1 MDIQTIEWA
10 GSITGLAGA
19 TLLAMNTKISRYGW
33 LFFLAS
39 NGLLITFSLLGGHK
53 GLLLMQC
60 GFTLTSLLGIF
71 RTWSNSGNDLSTKLT
86 ARDHRRYFT
95 K

>member
-10 GSITGLAGA
+10 GSITGLIGA

-33 LFFLAS
+33 VFFLAS

-71 RTWSNSGNDLSTKLT
+71 RSWGKASSVMETKLT
-86 ARDHRRYFT
+86 AHDRRRYFGR
-95 K
+95 

>member
-10 GSITGLAGA
+10 GSITGLIGA

-33 LFFLAS
+33 VFFLAS
-39 NGLLITFSLLGGHK
+39 NGLLVTFALLGGHK

-71 RTWSNSGNDLSTKLT
+71 RSRGKATRDLDTKLT
-86 ARDHRRYFT
+86 AHDRRRYFSR
-95 K
+95 